1 MFHSLLYFFLFSSL
15 APVDDISLNNDLKV
29 KSKEAFKYCV
39 YKQFNQKYALLINMK
54 IHSGKNRL
62 FVWDFEGDSVL
73 FKGLCGHGCCDNQWA
88 SDETKTNPK
97 FSNVPESHCSS
108 LGKYKIGERGVSS
121 WGIKLNYILYGLES
135 SNSKALE
142 RQIVLHS
149 WDMVSESEV
158 YPEGTPEG
166 WGCPVVSNETMR
178 KLDQLIRYSRK
189 PVLLWIYND

>member
-1 MFHSLLYFFLFSSL
+1 MSYCLFLVILFNSFTP
-15 APVDDISLNNDLKV
+15 ATNTGRLKI
-29 KSKEAFKYCV
+29 KAEEAFKYVV
-39 YKQFNQKYALLINMK
+39 YKQYNQKYAILVDMK

-88 SDETKTNPK
+88 SDETKENPK

-108 LGKYKIGERGVSS
+108 LGKYKIGARGVSS
-121 WGIKLNYILYGLES
+121 WGININYVLHGLEN
-135 SNSKALE
+135 SNSKAVE

-149 WDMVSESEV
+149 WDMVSETEV
-158 YPEGTPEG
+158 YPQGTPEG

-189 PVLLWIYND
+189 PVLLWIFN

>member
-1 MFHSLLYFFLFSSL
+1 MSYCLFLVIFFNSFTP
-15 APVDDISLNNDLKV
+15 ATNTGRLKI
-29 KSKEAFKYCV
+29 KAEEAFKYVV
-39 YKQFNQKYALLINMK
+39 YKQYNQKYAILVDMK

-62 FVWDFEGDSVL
+62 FVWDFEGDSVV

-88 SDETKTNPK
+88 SDETKENPK

-108 LGKYKIGERGVSS
+108 LGKYKIGARGVSS
-121 WGIKLNYILYGLES
+121 WGININYVLHGLEN
-135 SNSKALE
+135 SNSKAVE